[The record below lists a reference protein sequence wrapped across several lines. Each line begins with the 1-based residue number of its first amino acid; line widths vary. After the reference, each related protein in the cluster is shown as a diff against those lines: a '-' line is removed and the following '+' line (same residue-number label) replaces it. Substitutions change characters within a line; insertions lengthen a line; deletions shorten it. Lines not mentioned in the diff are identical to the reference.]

1 MAAGSAG
8 MEGNDGRIRLVEFDF
23 EAKRERELDMEQAA
37 EAVAQGR
44 FIWVDV
50 QAGDDDSVREPLRRI
65 GLISDAVIDDALS
78 GEAVT
83 RHARYD
89 EYLHV
94 VVSGCRPGGGRVQLE
109 RVDIVIGER
118 FLATIHRGPVLFL
131 ESMRRDY
138 HSDFLRFAR
147 SPSFLVYELW
157 DHLIENY
164 LEVQRE
170 MEDRVEAV
178 QLELGSGHLDDA
190 VFARFST
197 LGSDLLHFRKILLPA
212 RAVLAELSTRKS
224 IFISEA
230 TQGFLGNMVGTVEH
244 LLQDLMVDRDIL
256 SESLNLYMLMVSHR
270 TNLTMKRLTTVS
282 VVFLPLTFL
291 VGVYGMN
298 FEHMPELSWRYGYL
312 FFWGV
317 CFLVVLVILGLMR
330 RSRVF

>member
-1 MAAGSAG
+1 VATN
-8 MEGNDGRIRLVEFDF
+8 EDRIRLVEFDF
-23 EAKRERELDMEQAA
+23 EARAERELAIDEVAD
-37 EAVAQGR
+37 AVAQRR
-44 FIWVDV
+44 FVWIDV
-50 QAGDDDSVREPLRRI
+50 QAGDVAEVREPLRRT

-78 GEAVT
+78 GDALT

-89 EYLHV
+89 DYLHV
-94 VVSGCRPGGGRVQLE
+94 VVSGCRPGAGRVELE
-109 RVDIVIGER
+109 RVDIVIGDC
-118 FLATIHRGPVLFL
+118 FLATIHRGPVLFI
-131 ESMRRDY
+131 ESVRRDY
-138 HSDFLRFAR
+138 HADFLRFAR
-147 SPSFLVYELW
+147 SPSFMVYELW

-164 LEVQRE
+164 LVVQQE
-170 MEDRVEAV
+170 MEERVEAM
-178 QLELGSGHLDDA
+178 QRELAVGKVDDA

-197 LGSDLLHFRKILLPA
+197 LGSDLLHFRKVLLPA
-212 RAVLAELSTRKS
+212 RAVLSELSTRKS

-291 VGVYGMN
+291 VGIYGMN
-298 FEHMPELSWRYGYL
+298 FVHMPELSWRYGYP
-312 FFWGV
+312 FFWG
-317 CFLVVLVILGLMR
+317 LSAVVVAAILYLMR